1 MKILL
6 VDDED
11 VMRQYLRRVLQQE
24 PSWQIVEARDG
35 QEAWELLQHDPLPD
49 LCLLDIMMPRM
60 NGLELLEK
68 MREQE
73 RFHRVKVI
81 MCTVVRDADHVQ
93 AAISLDVSDYILKP
107 FKNLT
112 LLNMVRRALG
122 VAPQAIPEIAKDQQT
137 ASILEESYPQ
147 RLVNFLSVST
157 RNLTEIDAL
166 LAQDRPQ
173 TVLERVQILK
183 ADARAL
189 GLSAMEQAVSAFE
202 FALASR
208 DQSEIQA
215 RLQTVRAMNRGIAEV
230 MEKLA
235 AYLEPQ
241 REAVLA

>member
-35 QEAWELLQHDPLPD
+35 QEAWELLQQDPLPD

-68 MREQE
+68 MRDQE
-73 RFHRVKVI
+73 RFLRVKVI

-122 VAPQAIPEIAKDQQT
+122 VAPHAMPEIAKDQQT
-137 ASILEESYPQ
+137 PSILEESYPQ
-147 RLVNFLSVST
+147 RLVNFLRVST
-157 RNLTEIDAL
+157 QNLAEIEAL
-166 LAQDRPQ
+166 LAQGRPQ
-173 TVLERVQILK
+173 TILERVEILK
-183 ADARAL
+183 ADSRAL
-189 GLSAMEQAVSAFE
+189 GLNAMEQAASALE

-208 DQSEIQA
+208 DQAEIQA
-215 RLQTVRAMNRGIAEV
+215 RLQTVRAMNCGIAEV

-235 AYLEPQ
+235 TYLDPQ
-241 REAVLA
+241 REAALA